1 MAFHVQHPHGKG
13 DGCSLVAGLTARAQ
27 GAEVKALTL
36 FNAAFSCGGFLDR
49 LIEELHEPVFLLD
62 LGGVLLQANR
72 SFSELF
78 RRTPEELQG
87 RTLDELLIDNPLQV
101 QVLSDEV
108 KPRSAYGRRWE
119 LVVSY
124 AAGEMREIVIETS
137 PLSDR
142 AGEVQAYLGSVND
155 VTAAR
160 TSERL
165 VEQLTY
171 SDRLTGLSN
180 QHRFEE
186 RLSHALLLPDLAERG
201 LAVVWLAVDRLR
213 LVRDSHGDGAA
224 EQLIQA
230 AAKHLGAC
238 VRDRDLIAHVGG
250 GRFALMLFAEK
261 DTHELTAAVDR
272 IVHMVSRPVRIA
284 EKELHIGVR
293 AGVSVFPQDG
303 ILTAELI
310 DNAQTALSRAQSE
323 TGGKLRFYSRDM
335 NLQAVE
341 RLELEAC
348 LRGALLRKE
357 LLLHY
362 QPQVAIGS
370 GRVVA
375 LEALLR
381 WHSPDN
387 GWVEPSRFIPLAESS
402 GMIHPIGNWVLKT
415 ALAQLRRWLDS
426 GMAPLRMAINV
437 SADQLLHPKF
447 IDIVGR
453 SLQESAI
460 HPELLELEL
469 TESSIMRHTEKALKV
484 FSALK
489 KMGVHLAVDDFGTGY
504 SSLAYLKSFPVDRL
518 KIDRSFLD
526 GLAHDSKDSAIIEAV
541 IGMGHGLGLEIVA
554 EGVEEE
560 HQHSFLLNTRCD
572 IGQGFL
578 WSRPQPSEHF
588 PACIDNLN
596 PLCA

>member
-1 MAFHVQHPHGKG
+1 MSFHVRRTDGKG
-13 DGCSLVAGLTARAQ
+13 ESCSLIAGLSARAR
-27 GAEVKALTL
+27 GADVTNLTL
-36 FNAAFSCGGFLDR
+36 FNATFSCGGFFDR
-49 LIEELHEPVFLLD
+49 LIEGLREPVFILD
-62 LGGVLLQANR
+62 LGGVLLHANR
-72 SFSELF
+72 AFSELF
-78 RRTPEELQG
+78 RLSPEAVRG
-87 RTLDELLIDNPLQV
+87 RTLDELLVGNPLQI
-101 QVLSDEV
+101 QVLTDEA
-108 KPRSAYGRRWE
+108 KPRSAHGRRWE
-119 LVVSY
+119 LIVSH
-124 AAGEMREIVIETS
+124 AAGEMREVVIETS
-137 PLSDR
+137 PLCDG
-142 AGEVQAYLGSVND
+142 AGNAQAYLGSVND
-155 VTAAR
+155 VTESR
-160 TSERL
+160 TSRRL

-180 QHRFEE
+180 QRRFEE
-186 RLSHALLLPDLAERG
+186 RLGQALLLPDLAERG
-201 LAVVWLAVDRLR
+201 LAVVWLAIDSLR

-224 EQLIQA
+224 DQLILA
-230 AAKHLGAC
+230 AAEHLSGC

-261 DTHELTAAVDR
+261 DFRELTAAVDR
-272 IVHMVSRPVRIA
+272 IVHMVSRPVYIA
-284 EKELHIGVR
+284 ERELHIRVR
-293 AGVSVFPQDG
+293 AGVAVFPQDG
-303 ILTAELI
+303 VMTAELI
-310 DNAQTALSRAQSE
+310 DNAQTALSRARTEAGSRM
-323 TGGKLRFYSRDM
+323 RFYSRDM

-362 QPQVAIGS
+362 QPQVAIDS

-381 WHSPDN
+381 WHSPEN
-387 GWVEPSRFIPLAESS
+387 GWVEPSRFIPLAESN
-402 GMIHPIGNWVLKT
+402 GMIQPIGNWVLKT
-415 ALAQLRRWLDS
+415 ALAQLRQWLDT

-437 SADQLLHPKF
+437 SAEQLLHPSF

-453 SLQESAI
+453 SLQESGVP
-460 HPELLELEL
+460 PELLELEL
-469 TESSIMRHTEKALKV
+469 TESSIMQHTEKALKV
-484 FSALK
+484 FRALK

-554 EGVEEE
+554 EGVEDE
-560 HQHSFLLNTRCD
+560 HQHRFLLGSRCD